1 MSDPVETTHVKPL
14 DDVEGSRD
22 RSRFMW
28 DRIVDKSGDH
38 VTVHALYSISV

>member
-1 MSDPVETTHVKPL
+1 MSDPVETIHVKSL

-28 DRIVDKSGDH
+28 DRIVNKLGDH
-38 VTVHALYSISV
+38 VTVCTLYSISV